1 MKFEYRSVD
10 EIRPEHKGHRVT
22 IRRRLPE
29 GGYSDVVGVAE
40 HVGAAFVTVRNHKG
54 EKIEINRS
62 EIAAARVVEA
72 APLENP
78 ENPAP
83 G

>member
-1 MKFEYRSVD
+1 M
-10 EIRPEHKGHRVT
+10 T
-22 IRRRLPE
+22 IRRKLPE
-29 GGYSDVVGVAE
+29 GGYSDVVGIAE
-40 HVGAAFVTVRNHKG
+40 HVGPAFVTIRNHKG

-62 EIAAARVVEA
+62 EIAAARVIEA
-72 APLENP
+72 PPLKNP

>member
-1 MKFEYRSVD
+1 MSFEYRSVD
-10 EIRPEHKGHRVT
+10 EIRPEHRGHRVVV
-22 IRRRLPE
+22 RMRLPE
-29 GGYSDVVGVAE
+29 GGYTDVIGVCE
-40 HVGAAFVTVRNHKG
+40 HVDLSSVTVRTHKG
-54 EKIEINRS
+54 EKVTIGRS

-72 APLENP
+72 PPLEHP

>member
-1 MKFEYRSVD
+1 M
-10 EIRPEHKGHRVT
+10 T
-22 IRRRLPE
+22 IRRKLPE
-29 GGYSDVVGVAE
+29 GGYTDVVGVAE
-40 HVGAAFVTVRNHKG
+40 HVGSAFVTIRNHKG

-72 APLENP
+72 PPLEHP